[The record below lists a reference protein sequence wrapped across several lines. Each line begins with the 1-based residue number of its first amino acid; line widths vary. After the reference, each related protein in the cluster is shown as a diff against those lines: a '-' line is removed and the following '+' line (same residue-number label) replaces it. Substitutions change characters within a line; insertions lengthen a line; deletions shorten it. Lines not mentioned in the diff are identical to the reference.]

1 MFFSVNNHEAILKK
15 LTISECSNIWSD
27 IKRPIN
33 SEMRK
38 SHIDSLKI
46 HAISSKFDGQ
56 GHAEKLNFIIRYIYK
71 ELPTVLLEFAKF
83 IKS

>member
-1 MFFSVNNHEAILKK
+1 
-15 LTISECSNIWSD
+15 
-27 IKRPIN
+27 
-33 SEMRK
+33 MRK